1 MKARQHPAIV
11 KRPCQLSM
19 TLETPELT
27 RMNTAERQAMILRL
41 AQLFLQAGGM
51 RIMEASDDE
60 R

>member
-1 MKARQHPAIV
+1 MKARQQPAIV

-41 AQLFLQAGGM
+41 AQLILQAGGM